1 MCGDLEEED
10 RLGEELYARFLRTAN
25 ALIARQRRA
34 AAAGPGAGRHVYM
47 DELFADTL
55 ERLRRDNE
63 AAEPE
68 ERYARLASQPLV
80 LARLTGLLAGHLALN
95 EDPLRKVMEAL
106 LHGYAEAETVEPDH
120 GHDHAHHRH
129 GRDHD
134 HHH

>member
-1 MCGDLEEED
+1 MCGDLDEED

-34 AAAGPGAGRHVYM
+34 AAAGQGMDRHLYM

-55 ERLRRDNE
+55 ERLMRDNE
-63 AAEPE
+63 ATEPE
-68 ERYARLASQPLV
+68 DRYARLASQPLV
-80 LARLTGLLAGHLALN
+80 LARLTGLLAGHLALQ

-106 LHGYAEAETVEPDH
+106 LHGYAEAESVEPDH

-129 GRDHD
+129 GHGHD